1 MPAVQITLRGPLF
14 QSGMPKQVIDRAIDR
29 TISEL
34 VAEGEKRVKQQL
46 YVGHGVRTGFYRRS
60 IHGELL
66 DSRHGIIHD
75 SKVVYGPWLEGTSR
89 RNETTRFKGYAMFRN
104 AVQGLQEIAP
114 RLLNKH
120 IRRAS
125 KELS

>member
-1 MPAVQITLRGPLF
+1 MPEVQIRLSGPLF
-14 QSGMPKQVIDRAIDR
+14 RAGTSQRVIDRAVDR

-46 YVGHGVRTGFYRRS
+46 YKGHGVLTGFYRRS

-75 SKVVYGPWLEGTSR
+75 SKVIYGPWLEGTSR
-89 RNETTRFKGYAMFRN
+89 RNQTTRFKGYAMFRN
-104 AVQGLQEIAP
+104 ATQGLQEIAP

-120 IRRAS
+120 MARAAR
-125 KELS
+125 ELA